1 MAFAFGFVQC
11 PIVRGGRLAVDVP
24 LRNNKGRKLRETQR
38 TWVDIDRIQ
47 LEIDSGKSHHTMHR
61 DYTLVD
67 LNRCVVTLNH
77 LRGKL
82 SAHIALHCVW
92 RLAGCSAGV
101 ALLEIGTQPSM
112 RSADQAGAFLRK
124 LQVCAR
130 MRACAW

>member
-1 MAFAFGFVQC
+1 MTMAFAFGFVQC

-82 SAHIALHCVW
+82 SAHIALHCVIGGSGASLDAVRAWLCW
-92 RLAGCSAGV
+92 RL
-101 ALLEIGTQPSM
+101 
-112 RSADQAGAFLRK
+112 
-124 LQVCAR
+124 
-130 MRACAW
+130 